1 MGMRLEIVTPEK
13 RTFSDVVDL
22 VVLPGIE
29 GEMGVL
35 ENHADLITTLTPGEL
50 RYTKGGHEY
59 ELAVGEGVVEITGK
73 SVAVLTDMA
82 VGEADIDEAAV
93 TEALERAEAA
103 LKANHLGD
111 EEIATVQAAIQKSMA
126 QLHLK
131 RKRRRV

>member
-1 MGMRLEIVTPEK
+1 MAMRLEIVTPEK
-13 RTFSDVVDL
+13 RTFSDVVEE

-35 ENHADLITTLTPGEL
+35 ENHADLVTTLNPGEL
-50 RYTKGGHEY
+50 RYTKDGKVF

-73 SVAVLTDMA
+73 SVAVLTDLA
-82 VGEADIDEAAV
+82 VSESDIDEAAV
-93 TEALERAEAA
+93 AEALERAEAA
-103 LKANHLGD
+103 LRDDHLGD

-131 RKRRRV
+131 RKRRQI